1 MAPHPF
7 LWLDSRDHL
16 CPTILYVY
24 VLNSIHDRVHV
35 CICMLHTLYV
45 YLQGHELLV
54 DDLVVLL
61 GVVLL
66 HDEHGGGG
74 GEVGGREDIADVAQ
88 LQAPAG

>member
-1 MAPHPF
+1 M
-7 LWLDSRDHL
+7 
-16 CPTILYVY
+16 
-24 VLNSIHDRVHV
+24 
-35 CICMLHTLYV
+35 